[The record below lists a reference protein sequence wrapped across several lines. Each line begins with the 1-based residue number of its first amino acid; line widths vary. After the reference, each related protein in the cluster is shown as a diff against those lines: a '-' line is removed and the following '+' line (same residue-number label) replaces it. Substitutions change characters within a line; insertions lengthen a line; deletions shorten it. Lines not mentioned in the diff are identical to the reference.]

1 LILNNDN
8 LCVRLYCMTFAGW
21 RERRMGK
28 GNKSVYFPAFSASW
42 KLTVKI
48 LFKSFFGE
56 NCFD

>member
-1 LILNNDN
+1 
-8 LCVRLYCMTFAGW
+8 MTFAGW
-21 RERRMGK
+21 RERRMVVK

-48 LFKSFFGE
+48 MFKSFFGE